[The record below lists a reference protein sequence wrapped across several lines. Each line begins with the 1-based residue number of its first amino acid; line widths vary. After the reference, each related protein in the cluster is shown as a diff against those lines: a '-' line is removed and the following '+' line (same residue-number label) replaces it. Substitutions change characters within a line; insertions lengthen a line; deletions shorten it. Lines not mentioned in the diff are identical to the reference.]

1 MGESWGITQP
11 KVKSQVTC
19 HQDSLVNDYTGYRKR
34 IPMIAGSAG
43 SASSSGRHTCRH
55 HRCHYSGAWAAK
67 PMFRANASNL
77 LLPAQTI
84 HHAPQY
90 TTKVHDVLTCHKSTN
105 KLSLKKPDAAH
116 EPECNHVDHFCGKK
130 CSNSIVDFPP
140 VTVQVHCRR
149 GVQSAAR
156 EESGVLS
163 GACSV

>member
-1 MGESWGITQP
+1 MGDQP
-11 KVKSQVTC
+11 KVKPQVTC

-34 IPMIAGSAG
+34 IPMSAGSAG
-43 SASSSGRHTCRH
+43 SASSSGRQTCRH

-105 KLSLKKPDAAH
+105 KLSLK
-116 EPECNHVDHFCGKK
+116 NR
-130 CSNSIVDFPP
+130 CSPRTRMQSRRPLLWEKMLE
-140 VTVQVHCRR
+140 QYCRFSPCDCT
-149 GVQSAAR
+149 SA
-156 EESGVLS
+156 L
-163 GACSV
+163 

>member
-34 IPMIAGSAG
+34 IPMSAGSAGSAG
-43 SASSSGRHTCRH
+43 SASSSGRQTCRH

-116 EPECNHVDHFCGKK
+116 EPECNHVDPLLWEKMLE
-130 CSNSIVDFPP
+130 
-140 VTVQVHCRR
+140 QYCRFSPCDCT
-149 GVQSAAR
+149 SA
-156 EESGVLS
+156 L
-163 GACSV
+163 